1 MKNNILKSVELIES
15 NKVNQLIDNL
25 NLYLKTHN
33 QEDNSALISLISAI
47 VGGLLVIIGQYAIEC
62 FKSKTENKKELSN
75 IISELIRQR
84 GLLKNLYRELAMYKT
99 HSAYWWYSTLIETI
113 PENIEINR
121 QDHLKSQ
128 LNARI
133 VEREIG
139 EAIAHFFGLIAKY
152 ETILNKTFDFSESI
166 DKISMLKYRP
176 ANEYNESQNYNKV
189 RNEIIIND
197 ENELKEE
204 YFKNLEE
211 FDKIIVKLRA
221 K

>member
-1 MKNNILKSVELIES
+1 
-15 NKVNQLIDNL
+15 
-25 NLYLKTHN
+25 
-33 QEDNSALISLISAI
+33 
-47 VGGLLVIIGQYAIEC
+47 
-62 FKSKTENKKELSN
+62 
-75 IISELIRQR
+75 
-84 GLLKNLYRELAMYKT
+84 MYKT

-133 VEREIG
+133 IEREIG

-166 DKISMLKYRP
+166 DKISLLKYRP

-211 FDKIIVKLRA
+211 FDKIIVKLRV